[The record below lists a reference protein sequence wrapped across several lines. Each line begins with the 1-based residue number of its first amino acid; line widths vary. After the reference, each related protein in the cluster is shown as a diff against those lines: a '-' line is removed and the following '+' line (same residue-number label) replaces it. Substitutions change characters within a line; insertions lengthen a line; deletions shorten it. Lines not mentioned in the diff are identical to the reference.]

1 VPEFDRYPID
11 QTWDFE
17 DRTDDGYLDSVFVN
31 KVERSKPKVEEWLPQ
46 IAISGKPLSPPTRR
60 KMPKTV
66 RKLAA
71 LRLGDDNV
79 EGFSSDGGK
88 ERIAR
93 YQKACEDLRRERLF
107 PISLPDT
114 FIKEEQSRHLN
125 SHMI

>member
-1 VPEFDRYPID
+1 
-11 QTWDFE
+11 
-17 DRTDDGYLDSVFVN
+17 
-31 KVERSKPKVEEWLPQ
+31 
-46 IAISGKPLSPPTRR
+46 
-60 KMPKTV
+60 MPKTL

-88 ERIAR
+88 QRIAR

-107 PISLPDT
+107 PISLPDRFT
-114 FIKEEQSRHLN
+114 EGERSRHLN